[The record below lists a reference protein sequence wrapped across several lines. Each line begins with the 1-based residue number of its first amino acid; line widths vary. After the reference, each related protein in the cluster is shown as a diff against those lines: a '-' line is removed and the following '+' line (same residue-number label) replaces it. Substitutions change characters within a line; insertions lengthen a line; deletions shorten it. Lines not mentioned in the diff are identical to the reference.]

1 MLVEEASKLPKS
13 VYIPLKKTVR
23 VHGKDITLTGGIKS
37 LDPPCL
43 EEAKGYGKHPF
54 TCSNCAKQERDLKNT
69 LQHRRTGCLKDT
81 KNRIGLSGFNKR
93 YARMGEI
100 DDALEK
106 AEYHR
111 RSAQKQIKEIA
122 KVKLAPKEIEDCLL
136 DSCISGDEQ
145 KLVIDL
151 VRLLKSGMAKRKPV
165 QILVLQNL
173 VSKLLKNNNH
183 HYASLIKDL
192 SGLFK
197 NQLGPTN
204 YAILAEAFGLAR
216 ATTSTNHS
224 SETRL
229 DPGVNSK
236 ALEMAAKVF
245 KKSPVNEASEGARA
259 LRFLE
264 ARKNAN
270 GEVILVGQGWDPNVE
285 RWHLQEVPV
294 PRKDVQKGDKDDYT
308 ALKRYIDKVT
318 ETDSLAKTV
327 SIHNLNCLSS
337 MEKPSIIYCLWP
349 TIDKGYTGKHLL
361 NYWQQLRR
369 LCYYNEKGEVRE
381 EPIHLLGYSTDSA
394 GFSLS
399 AAVHLM
405 TPRAEDISN
414 GVFLSWTR
422 C

>member
-1 MLVEEASKLPKS
+1 MG
-13 VYIPLKKTVR
+13 
-23 VHGKDITLTGGIKS
+23 H
-37 LDPPCL
+37 
-43 EEAKGYGKHPF
+43 GKHPF
-54 TCSNCAKQERDLKNT
+54 TCSNCARQERDLKNT
-69 LQHRRTGCLKDT
+69 LQRRRTGSLKDT

-93 YARMGEI
+93 HARTGEI

-106 AEYHR
+106 TEYHR

-136 DSCISGDEQ
+136 DSCMSGDEQ

-151 VRLLKSGMAKRKPV
+151 VRLLKSGMAQRKPV

-204 YAILAEAFGLAR
+204 YSLLAEAFGLAR
-216 ATTSTNHS
+216 ATTATNHG

-229 DPGVNSK
+229 DPGVNNK
-236 ALEMAAKVF
+236 ALETAANIF
-245 KKSPVNEASEGARA
+245 KKSLVNEASDGARA

-308 ALKRYIDKVT
+308 ALKRYIDKVI

-327 SIHNLNCLSS
+327 SIHNLSCLSS
-337 MEKPSIIYCLWP
+337 LEKPSIIYCLWP
-349 TIDKGYTGKHLL
+349 TRDKGYTGKHLL
-361 NYWQQLRR
+361 HYWQQLRR

-414 GVFLSWTR
+414 GVFYLGLDVEDEKFLAPYYWFLSAICYLDYDHEQR
-422 C
+422 LFL